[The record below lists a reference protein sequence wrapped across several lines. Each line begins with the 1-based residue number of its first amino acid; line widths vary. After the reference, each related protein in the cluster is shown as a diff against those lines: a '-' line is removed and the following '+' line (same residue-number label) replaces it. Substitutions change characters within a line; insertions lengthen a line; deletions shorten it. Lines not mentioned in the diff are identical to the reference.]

1 MKRFT
6 LLELLIVVAIIGILL
21 SLLLPSLG
29 RAREAAQF
37 AVCKSNNKQLMTA
50 FTIYSKN
57 NEYRT
62 VFSNWISLDATQDR
76 GWLYA
81 QGEKD
86 SADDVEAG
94 VFWEYLGT
102 RDVYHC
108 PMHYDNRNVG
118 TQRLSSYTMNGMMQH
133 NGQLPWFFTNQ
144 FESNYI
150 IFWETNEGLTNL
162 WNDGADF
169 PREQANGTKLT
180 FRHKG
185 PSTIG
190 VIDGSIM
197 TLNNSTFNAALNETN
212 SPLTGCPSHGSN
224 H

>member
-1 MKRFT
+1 MRKFT
-6 LLELLIVVAIIGILL
+6 LLELLIVIAIIGILL

-29 RAREAAQF
+29 RARDAAKF

-50 FTIYSKN
+50 FTIYAKN

-62 VFSNWISLDATQDR
+62 VFSNWISLDASQDR

-81 QGEKD
+81 NGQKN
-86 SADDVEAG
+86 SPDDVERG
-94 VFWEYLGT
+94 VFWDYLGN
-102 RDVYHC
+102 RDVYFC
-108 PMHYDNRNVG
+108 PMHQDNRNIG

-133 NGQLPWFFTNQ
+133 NGQLPWFFVNQ

-150 IFWETNEGLTNL
+150 VFWETNEQITGL

-169 PREQANGTKLT
+169 PRERSNEDKLT
-180 FRHKG
+180 LRHRG

-190 VIDGSIM
+190 VIDGSIT
-197 TLNNSTFNAALNETN
+197 TLQNPTFDASLNEAN
-212 SPLTGCPSHGSN
+212 SPLTGCPSHGGI